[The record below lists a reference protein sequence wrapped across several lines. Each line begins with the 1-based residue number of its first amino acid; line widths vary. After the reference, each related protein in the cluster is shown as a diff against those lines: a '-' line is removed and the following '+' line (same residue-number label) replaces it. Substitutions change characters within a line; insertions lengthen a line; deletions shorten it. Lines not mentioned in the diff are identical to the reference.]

1 MPKCKNCGAKMPKGY
16 NYCGECGADMT
27 TGLIPWSKPASSPKK
42 EENAPKPNK
51 VEVQK
56 APLVPNENIDTFVK
70 DTPNPK
76 VQPVVPPVPP
86 RQPRQAR
93 PNVPIQPQQQFKPAT
108 EPVKDTPTPKV
119 QPIVPPVPPRQ
130 PRQARPN
137 VPIQPQQQFK
147 PVTEPLKDTPN
158 PKVQPIVPPVP
169 PRQARP
175 NVPIQPQQQFKPVVT
190 DMQEVPTPKVAQL
203 QSVKS
208 NQGVPKPAYVP
219 KPNQSEEPIQLVKVP
234 DVTGRNQELAS
245 TELEKLGLKVAI
257 NTDNSN
263 IVKPECV
270 ISQSVRTG
278 TEVVKG
284 TTIQL
289 VVSVGTWSEWS
300 TTKVMDNS
308 MYVIEQKKEFRFRTR
323 NREIETHDSTER
335 NLPGYTCIDQKTVY
349 SDWEDEGYYTTED
362 RPTSETNDISTN
374 LIGFKYCGYSYIGSQ
389 QGIDTC
395 YSTKQTALIFNPN
408 TKPEDW
414 EYNEV
419 VLFQDIKPDTIDWF
433 PTNDIERVTPAGD
446 DIDCNI
452 KMTSYIVD
460 GKRYAMKYGS
470 LSTEWFLYH
479 SRKAIETI
487 YTYKREYFTDWS
499 DWSDWVAEA
508 PVQDELNEVE
518 ARVLYR
524 SRRKTSKDM

>member
-27 TGLIPWSKPASSPKK
+27 TGLIPWSKPESSPTKDDT
-42 EENAPKPNK
+42 APKPNK

-56 APLVPNENIDTFVK
+56 APLVPNENIDTFIK

-76 VQPVVPPVPP
+76 VQPVQP
-86 RQPRQAR
+86 RQPR
-93 PNVPIQPQQQFKPAT
+93 PTTPIKPQQQFKPAT
-108 EPVKDTPTPKV
+108 EPVQEVPKV
-119 QPIVPPVPPRQ
+119 QPIVPPVQ
-130 PRQARPN
+130 PRQSRPTT
-137 VPIQPQQQFK
+137 PIKPQQQFK
-147 PVTEPLKDTPN
+147 PATEPVQEA
-158 PKVQPIVPPVP
+158 PKVQPIVPPVQ
-169 PRQARP
+169 PRQSRP
-175 NVPIQPQQQFKPVVT
+175 TTPVQPQQQFKPVVT
-190 DMQEVPTPKVAQL
+190 DMQEVPVPTPKAT

-208 NQGVPKPAYVP
+208 NQGVQKPAYVP
-219 KPNQSEEPIQLVKVP
+219 KPNQSQEPIQLIKVP

-245 TELEKLGLKVAI
+245 KELERLGLKVAI
-257 NTDNSN
+257 STDNSN
-263 IVKPECV
+263 VVKPECV

-284 TTIQL
+284 TTVQL

-300 TTKVMDNS
+300 TTKVMDS
-308 MYVIEQKKEFRFRTR
+308 AMYVIEQKKEFRFRTR

-389 QGIDTC
+389 QGIDAC

-414 EYNEV
+414 QYNEV

-433 PTNDIERVTPAGD
+433 PTNDTERVTPAGD

-452 KMTSYIVD
+452 KMTSYTVD
-460 GKRYAMKYGS
+460 GRHYAMKYGS

-499 DWSDWVAEA
+499 DWSDWVEEA
-508 PVQDELNEVE
+508 PANDELNEVE

-524 SRRKTSKDM
+524 SRRKTSKDMWY